1 MFFESLFI
9 LGQQKAFG
17 FEAMTILYALI
28 ARGKNV
34 LAEFTPTSGN
44 FPTITRVLLGKI
56 PDTDGRMSYV
66 YDSHVFHYQVENHIT
81 YLCMCDDMNKRR
93 IPFLFLDD
101 IRNRFISAYG
111 ETAQTAHAF
120 AMSEE
125 FGRTMQKQMEFY
137 NSSSADSF
145 AQVNSKLDDVK
156 NVMVQN
162 IEMVLERGEKL
173 ELLVDKTD
181 KLQAEAFKF
190 NRGAKALKNAML
202 WRQIKLYLIGT
213 FIVGF
218 IILVICWISCGA
230 SFEKCKTTS
239 SDKK

>member
-1 MFFESLFI
+1 
-9 LGQQKAFG
+9 
-17 FEAMTILYALI
+17 MTILYGLI

-34 LAEFTPTSGN
+34 LAEYTNTSGN

-56 PDTDGRMSYV
+56 PDTDGKMSYV
-66 YDSHVFHYQVENHIT
+66 YDQHVFHYIVENHII
-81 YLCMCDDMNKRR
+81 YMCMCDDMNKRR

-101 IRNRFISAYG
+101 IKQRFLAAYG
-111 ETAQTAHAF
+111 EQAQTAHAF

-190 NRGAKALKNAML
+190 NRGARALKNAML
-202 WRQIKLYLIGT
+202 WRQIKLYLLGF
-213 FIVGF
+213 FILGV
-218 IILVICWISCGA
+218 IILIICWIACGA
-230 SFEKCKTTS
+230 TFEKCKS
-239 SDKK
+239 SSSSSSSK

>member
-1 MFFESLFI
+1 MGQPESL
-9 LGQQKAFG
+9 FG

-230 SFEKCKTTS
+230 SFEKCKTSS